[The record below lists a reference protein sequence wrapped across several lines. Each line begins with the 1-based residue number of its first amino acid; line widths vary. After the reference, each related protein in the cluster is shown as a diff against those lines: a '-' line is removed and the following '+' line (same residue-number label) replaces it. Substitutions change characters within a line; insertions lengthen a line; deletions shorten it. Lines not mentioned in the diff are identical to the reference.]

1 MAWGRRVRI
10 FWKFFFW
17 AVWGVSSCNLRTC
30 LSLLVRLNGLT
41 IVNNA
46 LGWVSK
52 LACSEECA
60 QVVIFNVCYE
70 WRICSVWQVAWER
83 MNGCSYVIERTVQ
96 SSPLLREGGL
106 RNDAAGAAL
115 WRTRPYE
122 CAIDVG
128 QWLTIVI
135 ADACRELSFHLYW
148 FATNSG
154 FVRLNNV
161 VNRMET
167 FERETTHE

>member
-1 MAWGRRVRI
+1 MACGRRVRI

-46 LGWVSK
+46 LRSVSK
-52 LACSEECA
+52 LTCSEECV
-60 QVVIFNVCYE
+60 QVAIFNVCYK

-83 MNGCSYVIERTVQ
+83 MNGCSYVIERTMQ
-96 SSPLLREGGL
+96 SSSLLREGGL
-106 RNDAAGAAL
+106 RNDAARAAL

-122 CAIDVG
+122 CAIDVC
-128 QWLTIVI
+128 QLLTIVI
-135 ADACRELSFHLYW
+135 AGVRRELSFYL
-148 FATNSG
+148 
-154 FVRLNNV
+154 
-161 VNRMET
+161 
-167 FERETTHE
+167 